1 MKRFF
6 NSGVGIVFILL
17 LVSNFMNGGLSD
29 PVSYFYR
36 ILILL
41 PGIIIGLS
49 FHEFAHGFVSYKL
62 GDPTPKNQ
70 GRLTLNPKAHFDPF
84 GFLALV
90 FLGFG
95 WGIPVQINPNY
106 YKHKRRDELLVA
118 CAGVTMN
125 LILAIVAAFIVRL
138 IFISNPYIMQTT
150 FGDNLIQIMMGIIS
164 INLILLVFNLI
175 PIPPLDGFNV
185 ITQVFNLR
193 GTKFY
198 NTVYKNGFI
207 ILLILLLV
215 GVVDKVISPV
225 FSLLYGLIVSNIIL

>member
-1 MKRFF
+1 LKRFF
-6 NSGVGIVFILL
+6 NSGIGIVFILL
-17 LVSNFMNGGLSD
+17 LVSNFMRGGLSD
-29 PVSYFYR
+29 PATYFYR

-49 FHEFAHGFVSYKL
+49 FHEFAHGWVSYKL

-84 GFLALV
+84 GFLALI
-90 FLGFG
+90 FMGFG
-95 WGIPVQINPNY
+95 WGIPVEINPNY

-125 LILAIVAAFIVRL
+125 LILAIVAAFIVKI
-138 IFISNPYIMQTT
+138 IFASNPYIMGTT
-150 FGDNLIQIMMGIIS
+150 YGEILIEIMMGIIS
-164 INLILLVFNLI
+164 INIVLLVFNLI

-185 ITQVFNLR
+185 ITQIFNLR

-198 NTVYKNGFI
+198 DTVYNKGFI
-207 ILLILLLV
+207 ILLVLLLA
-215 GVVDKVISPV
+215 GVIGKIISPA
-225 FSLLYGLIVSNIIL
+225 FNFIYGLIINNIIY